1 MRRKRDAKD
10 GSVKK
15 YKARLNID
23 GSRMKRDEHY
33 DETYS
38 PVASWNSVRM
48 LLTMTA
54 VHGWHTKQIDFV
66 QAFAQAP
73 VKKTLYMRVPAGI
86 ELEDGSDPK
95 EYVLMIHRNIY
106 GPKQAGQVWNRYLVK
121 KLEQDLGFQQSAVDE
136 CVFYRGNSLYV
147 LYTDD
152 SLLAGPDKV
161 EIDRII
167 EELQSKA
174 KLSIMVEGDL
184 TDFLGVSI
192 DRRPD
197 GTIHLSQPHLI
208 D

>member
-10 GSVKK
+10 GSIKK

-23 GSRMKRDEHY
+23 GSRMKRGEHY

-48 LLTMTA
+48 LLTLTA

-106 GPKQAGQVWNRYLVK
+106 GQKQAGRVWNRYLVK
-121 KLEQDLGFQQSAVDE
+121 KLVQDLGFQQSAVDE
-136 CVFYRGNSLYV
+136 CVFYQGSTLYV

-152 SLLAGPDKV
+152 SLLAGPNKA
-161 EIDRII
+161 EIDKIN
-167 EELQSKA
+167 EELQSEA
-174 KLSIMVEGDL
+174 KLSMI
-184 TDFLGVSI
+184 S
-192 DRRPD
+192 
-197 GTIHLSQPHLI
+197 SK
-208 D
+208 